1 MAFKFIENRHPEQDP
16 NTDLNFDN
24 DILYRELTNDNKSN
38 RYNLPSIV
46 KNPIVSPQ
54 KKSNIQNKQESMRE
68 NMTTTKRYSYT
79 IYIYFILAVIL
90 LVLIWYFYGPTQ
102 EIKKKNIIDTYP
114 NHPELTMMSP
124 DMGMGTR
131 FGEL

>member
-24 DILYRELTNDNKSN
+24 DILYRELTNDGRLNG
-38 RYNLPSIV
+38 YNLPSIA
-46 KNPIVSPQ
+46 KNSITLQ
-54 KKSNIQNKQESMRE
+54 KKTNKQENKQENIRE
-68 NMTTTKRYSYT
+68 NMSDTKRSSYT
-79 IYIYFILAVIL
+79 IYIYFILTVIL
-90 LVLIWYFYGPTQ
+90 LILIWYFYGPTQ
-102 EIKKKNIIDTYP
+102 KIKKKNIIDTYP

-124 DMGMGTR
+124 DMGMDAR